1 MNSTFLS
8 MISAVVA
15 TYVAIYVLRPL
26 AFKINLLDIPNG
38 RKNHQGHVPLIGGI
52 AIYIGVVVSLLITPN
67 ELSKFYYFILATGII
82 LILGIL
88 DDFRNASVS
97 LRLVTQALVA
107 IFIVTVVD
115 INIESFGNLFGTGE
129 IYLNKWSYLV
139 SVIAIVAAMNAINMS
154 DGIHG
159 LAGITSLITFISIF
173 YLSIGSAP
181 QETVLIVSLF
191 CLAIPVFLVNN
202 LCLGI
207 DKSKRIFMGD
217 AGSMLLGLVIV
228 WALISLSQEG
238 VGEGER
244 SFAPVTA
251 LWLFAFPLIEMFTAI
266 TRRLVL
272 GKSPF
277 KPDLSHSHHVLIRL
291 GFSERT
297 TLLYLSLFSLLMA
310 AFGVLG
316 ELYGVDEWVMF
327 ILFLLVFVVHVFL
340 YGLAT
345 RKAKIKSN

>member
-1 MNSTFLS
+1 MLNILTII
-8 MISAVVA
+8 IS

-38 RKNHQGHVPLIGGI
+38 RKNHVGHVPLIGGI
-52 AIYIGVVVSLLITPN
+52 AMYIGVVVSLLITSN
-67 ELSKFYYFILATGII
+67 ELSKFYYFIMATGII

-88 DDFRNASVS
+88 DDFRHASVS
-97 LRLVTQALVA
+97 VRLLIQALVA
-107 IFIVTVVD
+107 IFIVAVVN
-115 INIESFGNLFGTGE
+115 INIESFGNLFGSGE
-129 IYLNKWSYLV
+129 IFLNEWSYLV
-139 SVIAIVAAMNAINMS
+139 SVIAIVAAINAINMS

-159 LAGITSLITFISIF
+159 LAGITSLVTFTAIF
-173 YLSIGSAP
+173 YLSIGSAS

-202 LCLGI
+202 LCFGI

-228 WALISLSQEG
+228 WVLISLSQG
-238 VGEGER
+238 VGER

-251 LWLFAFPLIEMFTAI
+251 LWLFAFPLIEMSTAI

-291 GFSERT
+291 GFDEKT
-297 TLLYLSLFSLLMA
+297 TLLILTLFSLLMA
-310 AFGVLG
+310 AFGILG
-316 ELYGVDEWVMF
+316 ELYGVTEWVMF
-327 ILFLLVFVVHVFL
+327 VGFLLIFGIHFFS
-340 YGLAT
+340 YRMFF
-345 RKAKIKSN
+345 RKI